1 MSLGSS
7 LREVRKSSGYSI
19 AELSA
24 RTRIPESVI
33 EDLEQDNFSTCGGAA
48 YARGHIRNI
57 ANICGADVENL
68 LSLFESQTIPLNKSI
83 RELLNDNNVTKP
95 KAIKRPL
102 SWKSLAGVLTGLVG
116 LALFGGFIISSSN
129 SPQTN
134 SPTTTVPSSETGP
147 VASRIDGVEVT
158 LLGVNG
164 LSWVAVS
171 DSTGTTLYSGRIRQG
186 ESKTFTDNQL
196 IYLVLGNAGAIDLI
210 VNGEKLGTAGEVGEV
225 VRLEFGPQ
233 AISQNG

>member
-147 VASRIDGVEVT
+147 VASRTDGVEVT

-186 ESKTFTDNQL
+186 ESKTFTDNLL
-196 IYLVLGNAGAIDLI
+196 IYLVFGNAGAIDLI

>member
-7 LREVRKSSGYSI
+7 LREVRKCSGYSI

-95 KAIKRPL
+95 KAIKKPL

-116 LALFGGFIISSSN
+116 LALVGGFIISSSN

-134 SPTTTVPSSETGP
+134 SPTITVPSSETGP
-147 VASRIDGVEVT
+147 VASRTEGVEVT

-196 IYLVLGNAGAIDLI
+196 IYLVLGNAGAIDLT

>member
-7 LREVRKSSGYSI
+7 IREVRKSSGYSI

-95 KAIKRPL
+95 KAIKKPL

-116 LALFGGFIISSSN
+116 LALVGGFIISSSN
-129 SPQTN
+129 SP
-134 SPTTTVPSSETGP
+134 SITVPSSETGP
-147 VASRIDGVEVT
+147 VASRTEGVEVT

-196 IYLVLGNAGAIDLI
+196 IYLVLGNAGAIDLT

>member
-1 MSLGSS
+1 M
-7 LREVRKSSGYSI
+7 
-19 AELSA
+19 
-24 RTRIPESVI
+24 
-33 EDLEQDNFSTCGGAA
+33 
-48 YARGHIRNI
+48 
-57 ANICGADVENL
+57 
-68 LSLFESQTIPLNKSI
+68 
-83 RELLNDNNVTKP
+83 LNDNNVTKP
-95 KAIKRPL
+95 KAIKKPL

-116 LALFGGFIISSSN
+116 LALVGGFIISSSN

-134 SPTTTVPSSETGP
+134 SPSITVPSSETGP
-147 VASRIDGVEVT
+147 VASRTEGVEVT

-196 IYLVLGNAGAIDLI
+196 IYLVLGNAGAIDLT

>member
-7 LREVRKSSGYSI
+7 IREVRKSSGYSI

-95 KAIKRPL
+95 KAIKKPL

-116 LALFGGFIISSSN
+116 LALVGGFIISSSN

-134 SPTTTVPSSETGP
+134 SPTITVPSSETGP
-147 VASRIDGVEVT
+147 VASRTEGVEVT

-171 DSTGTTLYSGRIRQG
+171 DSTGATLYSGRIRQG
-186 ESKTFTDNQL
+186 ESKTFTDSQL
-196 IYLVLGNAGAIDLI
+196 IYLVLGNAGAIDLT
-210 VNGEKLGTAGEVGEV
+210 VNGEKLGAAGKIGEV

>member
-1 MSLGSS
+1 
-7 LREVRKSSGYSI
+7 
-19 AELSA
+19 
-24 RTRIPESVI
+24 
-33 EDLEQDNFSTCGGAA
+33 
-48 YARGHIRNI
+48 
-57 ANICGADVENL
+57 
-68 LSLFESQTIPLNKSI
+68 
-83 RELLNDNNVTKP
+83 LLNDNNVTKP
-95 KAIKRPL
+95 KAIKQPL

-116 LALFGGFIISSSN
+116 LALVGGFIITSSN

-134 SPTTTVPSSETGP
+134 SPTVTVPSSETGP
-147 VASRIDGVEVT
+147 VASRTEGVEVT

-196 IYLVLGNAGAIDLI
+196 IYLVLGNAGAIDLT

>member
-95 KAIKRPL
+95 KAIKRPM

-147 VASRIDGVEVT
+147 VASRTDGVEVT

>member
-1 MSLGSS
+1 
-7 LREVRKSSGYSI
+7 VRKSSGYSI

-95 KAIKRPL
+95 KAIKKPL

-147 VASRIDGVEVT
+147 VASRTDGVEVT